1 MLKFKREFKFIKYR
15 KICYLVSIL
24 IIVITIGG
32 GLIQGFNFGIDF
44 TGGTMIQIDMKKQ
57 VSTENVQTIAKS
69 VGITGDIVYAGEG
82 NREII
87 LRTTQSLTSADR
99 IKFISALGKEYG
111 TTNADVQAAEQFGPS
126 VGSMLEQNAI
136 KAVIIA
142 TICMLIYIAIRFE
155 WKFGLAAVAA
165 LAHDILIVVGFYGL
179 FQIPINAPFI
189 ASILVILGYSM
200 NDTIVIFDRIRENL
214 KIMKRTKLDELIDR
228 SINQSLARSIATSVA
243 TLLSIIVLYFM
254 GSETIKQFTLP
265 LIVGI
270 TVGTLSSILVASP
283 IWYEINMALDKPK
296 YKLDKPKSKNKYK
309 SMQAR

>member
-1 MLKFKREFKFIKYR
+1 MLKFKKEFKFIKYR

-99 IKFISALGKEYG
+99 VKLISALGKEYG

-165 LAHDILIVVGFYGL
+165 LAHDILIVV
-179 FQIPINAPFI
+179 
-189 ASILVILGYSM
+189 
-200 NDTIVIFDRIRENL
+200 
-214 KIMKRTKLDELIDR
+214 
-228 SINQSLARSIATSVA
+228 
-243 TLLSIIVLYFM
+243 
-254 GSETIKQFTLP
+254 
-265 LIVGI
+265 
-270 TVGTLSSILVASP
+270 
-283 IWYEINMALDKPK
+283 
-296 YKLDKPKSKNKYK
+296 
-309 SMQAR
+309 